1 VQYTCHT
8 SSSEIKMLCNS
19 IRLTF
24 KRNIN
29 IQGSKQSANVQ
40 VVALAKGKSARDGTG
55 HHR

>member
-1 VQYTCHT
+1 
-8 SSSEIKMLCNS
+8 MLCNS

-40 VVALAKGKSARDGTG
+40 VVALAKGMSARDGTG
-55 HHR
+55 RRYTGPYR